1 MSPSD
6 ELRDVP
12 ACPIP
17 GDDELARAAFAGV
30 SAAFA
35 SLGRIFMCLDRSFR
49 VLHAS
54 ALLDSVL
61 GRGTAAAVDGQP
73 VEERLGRD
81 LFGSEGTLRQVLL
94 AGERREGWRG
104 VLSVPGHSP
113 RLVSVTAAPFQ
124 ADPGVSCDP
133 RVTFIIVLR
142 PAEDDTA
149 LSAAGSPFP
158 GLIGRSPVME
168 RLFRLVENLEHSEAT
183 VLLTGESGTGK
194 EVVARA
200 IHAHSPR
207 RDGPFVAVNCGA
219 LPGELLESELFGHA
233 RGAFTGA
240 VRDRVGRFE
249 IAQRGTLFLDEVGDL
264 PLPLQV
270 KLLRVV
276 QERTYERVGES
287 EQRRTDTRIIAATN
301 LDLRR
306 AVQEGRFR
314 EDLFYRLRV
323 VPIEIPPLR
332 TRREDLEPLAGY
344 LLARVAA
351 RQGRALRFSPD
362 ALRALLDHD
371 WPGNVRQLENAL
383 EYAVAVCKGQTIL
396 PEDLPAEI
404 LEPPVASSPSVG
416 HDSETDALRRVLEAH
431 SWRRDA
437 AAEALGISRTT
448 LWRRMRESGLSPGSR
463 SRPSQGELAGRPLRE
478 RRRQHPP
485 RLAPGR
491 R

>member
-1 MSPSD
+1 MSD
-6 ELRDVP
+6 ELEDGAACAP
-12 ACPIP
+12 A
-17 GDDELARAAFAGV
+17 DDELARAAFAGV

-54 ALLDSVL
+54 AMLDSVL
-61 GRGTAAAVDGQP
+61 GRGTANAVIGQP
-73 VEERLGRD
+73 VEELLGRD
-81 LFGSEGTLRQVLL
+81 LLGSAGPLRQMLL
-94 AGERREGWRG
+94 AGERREGWRA
-104 VLSVPGHSP
+104 VLSIPGTSP
-113 RLVSVTAAPFQ
+113 RLVSITAAPFH
-124 ADPGVSCDP
+124 ADPGASCDP
-133 RVTFIIVLR
+133 RVAFIIVLR
-142 PAEDDTA
+142 PAEDDSA
-149 LSAAGSPFP
+149 WSAAGSPFP

-168 RLFRLVENLEHSEAT
+168 RVFRLIENLEHSEAT

-200 IHAHSPR
+200 IHSHSPR

-287 EQRRTDTRIIAATN
+287 EPRRTDARIIAATN
-301 LDLRR
+301 VDLRR

-332 TRREDLEPLAGY
+332 ARREDTEPLAGY

-396 PEDLPAEI
+396 PEDLPGGVGAAAAPLPAAARVHAPAGAARSNGSPRAEADAI
-404 LEPPVASSPSVG
+404 DAARIRGALEACRWRRN
-416 HDSETDALRRVLEAH
+416 DAARVL
-431 SWRRDA
+431 
-437 AAEALGISRTT
+437 GVSRTT
-448 LWRRMRESGLSPGSR
+448 LWRRMRELGL
-463 SRPSQGELAGRPLRE
+463 A
-478 RRRQHPP
+478 
-485 RLAPGR
+485 
-491 R
+491 